1 MLMQTIWGGLG
12 LGALPVLLCAA
23 DIRKG
28 AVGIRNCGIHACF
41 TCREA

>member
-28 AVGIRNCGIHACF
+28 AAGIRNGGIHGPF
-41 TCREA
+41 TCRKA